1 MTDAYSKT
9 RLTEFG
15 IEIGER
21 YSDAYDYLDE
31 NRQVAYQDDSM
42 IIYIDPTGHAYD
54 DWANTIG
61 VSRDILFRIMHEI
74 AYNVMSDAHRIFANV
89 DPLVIRKP

>member
-9 RLTEFG
+9 RLTNSG

-21 YSDAYDYLDE
+21 YSDAIDYLDQ
-31 NRQVAYQDDSM
+31 NRSVAYQDHNLV
-42 IIYIDPTGHAYD
+42 IYVDPSGHALD

-61 VSRDILFRIMHEI
+61 VSRSILSRIMHEI
-74 AYNVMSDAHRIFANV
+74 AEDVMSDAHARFGTA
-89 DPLVIRKP
+89 DPLVVRKP

>member
-9 RLTEFG
+9 RLTNYG

-21 YSDAYDYLDE
+21 YSDAIDYLDE
-31 NRQVAYQDDSM
+31 NRSVAYQDDNLV
-42 IIYIDPTGHAYD
+42 IYVDPSGHALD

-61 VSRDILFRIMHEI
+61 VSRSILSRIMHEI
-74 AYNVMSDAHRIFANV
+74 AEDVMTDAHARFGNV